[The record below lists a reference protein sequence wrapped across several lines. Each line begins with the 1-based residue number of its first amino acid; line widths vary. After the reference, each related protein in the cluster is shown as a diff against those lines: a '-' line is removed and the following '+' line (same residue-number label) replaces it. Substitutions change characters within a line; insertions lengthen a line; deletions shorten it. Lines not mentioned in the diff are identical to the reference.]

1 MVDLDNKKILC
12 TGGLGFIGSNFI
24 ELLMKKYKNLTIYN
38 YDKKGVGSRE
48 LYSVKTS
55 NMDVLRGYN
64 NTYRWILG
72 DLIWEDYRVT
82 SIKNIL
88 RENKFDYIFHFAA
101 ESHVDRS
108 IEGPTFFVE
117 NNVMGVVNLLE
128 GVRLYQPT
136 TRLINISSDEVYGH
150 LGLNDPPFTE
160 DSPFAPRSPYAA
172 SKASADLIANSYV
185 STYGLDIVTTH
196 CCNNFGPHQG
206 DEKFI
211 PTIIRHLVNGT
222 QIPVY
227 GKGENVRE
235 WIYVDDHNKALL
247 ELAGGGTS
255 GERYNIGSGC
265 ELSNIKMIRNIL
277 KIYSPNIPDYAFEDE
292 MLVNIKFVEDRKGH
306 DFRYAIKSNNYSN
319 DFRMRNFKDA
329 LRETVYHY
337 SDKYSKSA

>member
-55 NMDVLRGYN
+55 NMDYLTGYDT
-64 NTYRWILG
+64 TYRWILG
-72 DLIWEDYRVT
+72 DLTWEDFRST

-117 NNVMGVVNLLE
+117 NNVMGMVNLLE
-128 GVRLYQPT
+128 GIRLYQPD
-136 TRLINISSDEVYGH
+136 TRLINVSTDEVYGH

-160 DSPFAPRSPYAA
+160 DSPFSPRSPYAA
-172 SKASADLIANSYV
+172 SKASADLIANSYF

-211 PTIIRHLVNGT
+211 PTIIRHLVNGAK
-222 QIPVY
+222 IPVY
-227 GKGENVRE
+227 GEGKNIRE
-235 WIYVDDHNKALL
+235 WIYVEDHNKALL
-247 ELAGGGTS
+247 EIAEVGES
-255 GERYNIGSGC
+255 GKRYNIGSG
-265 ELSNIKMIRNIL
+265 EERTNVKMIMEISR
-277 KIYSPNIPDYAFEDE
+277 IYNQAIAYSDISDYIE
-292 MLVNIKFVEDRKGH
+292 FVEDRKGH
-306 DFRYAIKSNNYSN
+306 DFRYAIVSNNYYRG
-319 DFRMRNFKDA
+319 FAMKRFYDA
-329 LRETVYHY
+329 LEETVDHY
-337 SDKYSKSA
+337 VSKYSKSA

>member
-1 MVDLDNKKILC
+1 MVDLSNSKILC

-38 YDKKGVGSRE
+38 YDKKGIGSRE

-55 NMDVLRGYN
+55 NMDVITGYN
-64 NTYRWILG
+64 NTYKWILG
-72 DLIWEDYRVT
+72 DLTWEDFRAA

-88 RENKFDYIFHFAA
+88 RENQFDYIFHFAA

-117 NNVMGVVNLLE
+117 NNVLGMVNLLE
-128 GVRLYQPT
+128 GIRQYQPK
-136 TRLINISSDEVYGH
+136 TRLINVSTDEVYGH
-150 LGLNDPPFTE
+150 LRLDDRPFTE
-160 DSPFAPRSPYAA
+160 ESPFTPRSPYAA

-222 QIPVY
+222 KIPVY
-227 GKGENVRE
+227 GEGKNIRE
-235 WIYVDDHNKALL
+235 WIYVEDHNKALL
-247 ELAGGGTS
+247 EIAEDGES
-255 GERYNIGSGC
+255 GNRYNIGSG
-265 ELSNIKMIRNIL
+265 EERDNIEMISNIL
-277 KIYSPNIPDYAFEDE
+277 KIYSPNIPDYAFADE
-292 MLVNIKFVEDRKGH
+292 LMWNISFVEDRKGH
-306 DFRYAIKSNNYSN
+306 DFRYAINSLNYSRN
-319 DFRMRNFKDA
+319 FKMRNFEDV
-329 LRETVYHY
+329 LREVVYHY
-337 SDKYSKSA
+337 TTKYSK